1 MDGLTALQ
9 EADTGSARQ
18 KQSADLRKRRENAMT
33 VIDWIIV
40 ASYLIGL
47 IVIGV
52 FAKGKVQTMDD
63 FILGGKRFGRLAL
76 IGTIVATMVGSGMT
90 LGAVG
95 TAYSSGSTSTV
106 PWMYFG
112 FATGLIV
119 MGLIA
124 PRVREKGTRSLAEMI
139 HLEYGKTARLCMAA
153 VVTFYAVSM
162 VAINIAGLRTVI
174 VNCFGLP
181 ESSIVLATVLA
192 AAIAILYTSLGG
204 MYAVV
209 WTDAVQFLI
218 MFLGVFLFAPFFG
231 LAKAGGAAPLEA
243 TMREVGGSFTNPFA
257 AGVTSSMIGMM
268 LSYFLCSPGDP
279 TMPQRALAAKDS
291 KSAKFAFLVS
301 GGIGYWMGIA
311 LIIIGCAV
319 RVLMPGIENSNSV
332 LPQFIIHYFPPVLR
346 GLVIAGITAAVM
358 SSFDSFLILGTT
370 HVMYDIG
377 RVINPEI
384 KDRTIQKSL
393 PRITIIMGA
402 VGIIIALYISSLFDY
417 LYMVFSTTGPATCP
431 AMFAALFFRKKT
443 SSFGVVASIIAGFL
457 VPAVLYM
464 TVGYNVFLGDPIFF
478 GLFASIAALVLGS
491 VLVKDKR
498 TPEEFEAEARA
509 GADK

>member
-1 MDGLTALQ
+1 MGF
-9 EADTGSARQ
+9 
-18 KQSADLRKRRENAMT
+18 
-33 VIDWIIV
+33 IDWIIV
-40 ASYLIGL
+40 VLYLVGL
-47 IVIGV
+47 LVIG
-52 FAKGKVQTMDD
+52 FLAKGKVQTMDD
-63 FILGGKRFGRLAL
+63 FILGGKRFGRIAL

-95 TAYSSGSTSTV
+95 TAYNSGSTSTV
-106 PWMYFG
+106 TWMYFG

-124 PRVREKGTRSLAEMI
+124 PRVRETGTRSLAEMI
-139 HLEYGKTARLCMAA
+139 NLEYGKTARLCMAV
-153 VVTFYAVSM
+153 VVTFYAASM

-192 AAIAILYTSLGG
+192 AAIAIFYTSLGG

-209 WTDAVQFLI
+209 WTDVVQFLI

-231 LAKAGGAAPLEA
+231 ISKAGGIAVMES
-243 TMREVGGSFTNPFA
+243 TMQSAGASLTHPFA
-257 AGVTSSMIGMM
+257 NGVSSGMIGMM

-291 KSAKFAFLVS
+291 KSAKFAFLVA
-301 GGIGYWMGIA
+301 GGVGYWMGAA
-311 LIIIGCAV
+311 LILIGCAV
-319 RVLMPGIENSNSV
+319 RVLMPDIENGNSV
-332 LPQFIIHYFPPVLR
+332 LPQFIINYFPPVLR
-346 GLVIAGITAAVM
+346 GLVIAGIIAAVM

-377 RVINPEI
+377 RVINPEM
-384 KDRTIQKSL
+384 KDETIQKSL
-393 PRITIIMGA
+393 PKITVIMGA
-402 VGIIIALYISSLFDY
+402 VGIIIALFISSLFDY

-443 SSFGVVASIIAGFL
+443 SSFGVVASIVLGFL
-457 VPAVLYM
+457 VPAVLYL
-464 TVGYNVFLGDPIFF
+464 TVGYDVFLGDPIFF
-478 GLFASIAALVLGS
+478 GLIASIAALVLGS
-491 VLVKDKR
+491 IFVKDKK
-498 TPEEFEAEARA
+498 TPEEFEADARA
-509 GADK
+509 NADK